1 MFFDLPTAGRSSEE
15 MSYIDFDLGSDS
27 SKETALP
34 KKTLYFFRIENLEK
48 NLSAFDVMELML
60 EKASVICYALI

>member
-1 MFFDLPTAGRSSEE
+1 